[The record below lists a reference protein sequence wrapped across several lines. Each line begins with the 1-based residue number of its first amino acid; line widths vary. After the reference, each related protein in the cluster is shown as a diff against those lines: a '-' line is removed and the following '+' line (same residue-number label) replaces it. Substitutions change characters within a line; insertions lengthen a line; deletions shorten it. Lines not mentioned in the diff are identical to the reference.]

1 MLLLFWLSSR
11 RDLLLHLHFLIPLPF
26 LFPAHTMRTALHL
39 AASLLLTATT
49 LRAQVTNPNN
59 LIAPAPRNPAIHH
72 IAPADNLQY
81 LWQFTRP
88 APIGRASDLRV
99 DARFQSFLRDAFK
112 QPQSMWGPPNS
123 NEPLAT
129 IIPLFLS
136 QYGAV
141 TATDNRYITI
151 DGCVPSFCAASGL
164 LWIDLGR
171 PHPLAV
177 FAAVNWDPQ
186 AHATD
191 QPQRR
196 LQPLAL
202 HQPATL
208 DADALPLALTQAI
221 AHWDARLATAHRL
234 VPHIAH
240 ALIVQPDGTPVA
252 LNPEQAGANT
262 ITPSTRHHHQ
272 AASN

>member
-1 MLLLFWLSSR
+1 
-11 RDLLLHLHFLIPLPF
+11 
-26 LFPAHTMRTALHL
+26 MRTTLHL
-39 AASLLLTATT
+39 AATLLLASIAAATT
-49 LRAQVTNPNN
+49 TRAQATNPDN
-59 LIAPAPRNPAIHH
+59 LIAPPPRNPAIQH
-72 IAPADNLQY
+72 ITPADNLQY

-88 APIGRASDLRV
+88 APIGQASNLRI
-99 DARFQSFLRDAFK
+99 DARFQSFLRSAFP

-123 NEPLAT
+123 QEPLAT
-129 IIPLFLS
+129 IIPLFLT

-141 TATDNRYITI
+141 TSTDNRYITI

-186 AHATD
+186 AHTTD
-191 QPQRR
+191 QPAADYNLWLFANRQ
-196 LQPLAL
+196 
-202 HQPATL
+202 L

-221 AHWDARLATAHRL
+221 AHWNARLATAHRL

-240 ALIVQPDGTPVA
+240 ALLVQPDGTPIA

-262 ITPSTRHHHQ
+262 LAPQPDTTTQ
-272 AASN
+272 AAAN

>member
-1 MLLLFWLSSR
+1 
-11 RDLLLHLHFLIPLPF
+11 
-26 LFPAHTMRTALHL
+26 MRTTLHL
-39 AASLLLTATT
+39 AALLIITATT
-49 LRAQVTNPNN
+49 TRAQVSNPDK
-59 LIAPAPRNPAIHH
+59 LIAPPPRNPAIQHT
-72 IAPADNLQY
+72 APADNLQH
-81 LWQFTRP
+81 LWQFTHP
-88 APIGRASDLRV
+88 APIGQANNLRV
-99 DARFQSFLRDAFK
+99 DARFQSFLRDAFP

-123 NEPLAT
+123 QEPLAT

-141 TATDNRYITI
+141 TADNNRYITI

-164 LWIDLGR
+164 LWIDLGH

-177 FAAVNWDPQ
+177 FAAVNWDPE
-186 AHATD
+186 AHTTD
-191 QPQRR
+191 QPQADYN
-196 LQPLAL
+196 LWLFANHP
-202 HQPATL
+202 L

-240 ALIVQPDGTPVA
+240 ALLVQPDGTPVA

-262 ITPSTRHHHQ
+262 ISPQPDTTTTTAATDASPST
-272 AASN
+272 NN